1 MKVLWKQD
9 GTQVGIVLDVYV
21 TDWGQKRMMVAMP
34 YSTIDAQVDN
44 FELVN

>member
-1 MKVLWKQD
+1 MKALWKQD
-9 GTQVGIVLDVYV
+9 KSQIGIVLDVYV
-21 TDWGQKRMMVAMP
+21 TDSGQKRMVVRMP